1 MIVPRTRLLVSVAL
15 ILLPCAVGGALA
27 PEVASACITI
37 AVLFAAVAVA
47 DALLARTSL
56 QGVNIE
62 IPPIVRLVVDR
73 PAQIPLQLTNA
84 SPAPKALRIGL
95 TLPAAIS
102 SAAPDLSLIAP
113 PGISHSVWPCTPQRR
128 GRYRLD
134 AAYLEAASPLGLWSR
149 RARSAIHPELRVYP
163 NLRKEHIETLFLNRG
178 NFGVHLFRQVG
189 KGREFEKLREY
200 APGDGFDEI
209 DWKATAR
216 RARPITRVF
225 QIERTQEV
233 YAVID
238 TSRLSARG
246 STLDRFVSAALA
258 LGLAAERQGDLF
270 GLVAFSNKL
279 RQFVR
284 AKNGKSHYN
293 ACRDALYY
301 LDAEKSSPDFDELCT
316 FLRLRLRRRALL
328 IFLTELDDPVLAESF
343 IRNVKLISRQHLV
356 LVNMLRPQGAA
367 PLFHEADVRE
377 VDDVYRRLAGHL
389 LWHKLRETEK
399 VLSHAGVRFS
409 LLDPAR
415 LSAELIASYQ
425 TIKARQLI

>member
-1 MIVPRTRLLVSVAL
+1 MIVPRTRLLVLVAV
-15 ILLPCAVGGALA
+15 ILLPCAVVGALM
-27 PEVASACITI
+27 PDVALACITI
-37 AVLFAAVAVA
+37 AALVAAITTA
-47 DALLARTSL
+47 DALLSRRAL
-56 QGVNIE
+56 DGIAVE
-62 IPPIVRLVVDR
+62 LPPVLRLVAER
-73 PAQIPLQLTNA
+73 PTEILLKLNNA
-84 SPAPKALRIGL
+84 SSSAKLLRIGL
-95 TLPAAIS
+95 ALPAEIS
-102 SAAPDLSLIAP
+102 SARPDVTLIAP
-113 PGISHSVWPCTPQRR
+113 PGVSCPVWACTPARR
-128 GRYRLD
+128 GRYTLD
-134 AAYLEAASPLGLWSR
+134 GVYLETSSILGLWSR
-149 RARSAIHPELRVYP
+149 RAKLIVRSELRVYP
-163 NLRKEHIETLFLNRG
+163 NLRNEHIETLFLNRG

-246 STLDRFVSAALA
+246 ATLDRFVSAALA

-284 AKNGKSHYN
+284 AKNGKPHYN

-301 LDAEKSSPDFDELCT
+301 LDAEKSSPDFDELCA

-343 IRNVKLISRQHLV
+343 VRNVKLISRQHLV
-356 LVNMLRPQGAA
+356 LVNMLHPQGAA
-367 PLFHEADVRE
+367 PLFHDAGVRE

-399 VLSHAGVRFS
+399 VLSTAGVRFS

-415 LSAELIASYQ
+415 LSAELVASYQ
-425 TIKARQLI
+425 SIKARQLI

>member
-15 ILLPCAVGGALA
+15 ILLPCAVVGALV
-27 PEVASACITI
+27 PDVAAACIAI
-37 AVLFAAVAVA
+37 GLLFAAIAGA
-47 DALLARTSL
+47 DALLARRGL
-56 QGVNIE
+56 AGIQVE
-62 IPPIVRLVVDR
+62 IPPVLRLVAER
-73 PAQIPLQLTNA
+73 PAEIPLKLANA
-84 SPAPKALRIGL
+84 ASVPKSLRIGL
-95 TLPAAIS
+95 ALPTGIS
-102 SAAPDLSLIAP
+102 SPAPDLSLIAP
-113 PGISHSVWPCTPQRR
+113 PGTSLAAWPCTPSRR
-128 GRYRLD
+128 GRHALH
-134 AAYLEAASPLGLWSR
+134 AVYLETPSLLGLWSK
-149 RARSAIHPELRVYP
+149 RAETPLRSELRVYP

-178 NFGVHLFRQVG
+178 SFGAHLFRQVG

-200 APGDGFDEI
+200 MPGDSFDEI

-246 STLDRFVSAALA
+246 NTLDRFVSAALA

-270 GLVAFSNKL
+270 GLVAFSDKL

-284 AKNGKSHYN
+284 ARNGKPHYN

-301 LDAEKSSPDFDELCT
+301 MDAEKASPDFDELCT

-328 IFLTELDDPVLAESF
+328 MFLTELDDPVLAESF
-343 IRNVKLISRQHLV
+343 IHNVKLISRQHLV
-356 LVNMLRPQGAA
+356 FVNMLRPAGAT
-367 PLFHEADVRE
+367 PLFHDAEVQE
-377 VDDVYRRLAGHL
+377 VDDVYRRFAGHL

-399 VLSHAGVRFS
+399 VLGTAGVRFS

-425 TIKARQLI
+425 NIKARQLI

>member
-15 ILLPCAVGGALA
+15 ILLPCAVVGALM
-27 PEVASACITI
+27 PDVSLACIAI
-37 AVLFAAVAVA
+37 ALLLAAVAVT
-47 DALLARTSL
+47 DALLARGTLHGISL
-56 QGVNIE
+56 ELPPVLRLVAERPTE
-62 IPPIVRLVVDR
+62 IPLK
-73 PAQIPLQLTNA
+73 LTNA
-84 SPAPKALRIGL
+84 SPAPKTLRVGL
-95 TLPAAIS
+95 ALPAEIS
-102 SAAPDLSLIAP
+102 SAAPDVTLIALS
-113 PGISHSVWPCTPQRR
+113 GVSSFVWPCTPARR
-128 GRYRLD
+128 GRYTLG
-134 AAYLEAASPLGLWSR
+134 AVYLEAPSPLGLWSR
-149 RARSAIHPELRVYP
+149 RVKSTVRSELRVYP

-246 STLDRFVSAALA
+246 ATLDRFVSAALA

-284 AKNGKSHYN
+284 AKNGKPHYN

-367 PLFHEADVRE
+367 PLFHDAEVHE

-399 VLSHAGVRFS
+399 VLSNAGVRFS

-425 TIKARQLI
+425 NIKARQLI

>member
-1 MIVPRTRLLVSVAL
+1 MIVPRTRLLVSVAV
-15 ILLPCAVGGALA
+15 ILLPAALVGALV
-27 PEVASACITI
+27 PDVAFACITI
-37 AVLFAAVAVA
+37 AVLVAAVAVT
-47 DALLARTSL
+47 DALLASGAL
-56 QGVNIE
+56 HGINIGIPPVLRLVAERPTE
-62 IPPIVRLVVDR
+62 IPLK
-73 PAQIPLQLTNA
+73 LTNA
-84 SPAPKALRIGL
+84 SPAPKSLRIGL
-95 TLPAAIS
+95 ALPAEIP
-102 SAAPDLSLIAP
+102 SATPDVTLIAP
-113 PGISHSVWPCTPQRR
+113 SGVSNFVWPCTPARR
-128 GRYRLD
+128 GRYNLD
-134 AAYLEAASPLGLWSR
+134 AAYLETPSPLGLWSR
-149 RARSAIHPELRVYP
+149 RAKSTIHSEARVYP
-163 NLRKEHIETLFLNRG
+163 NLRREHIETLFLNRG
-178 NFGVHLFRQVG
+178 NFGVHMFRQVG

-200 APGDGFDEI
+200 AAGDGFDEI

-216 RARPITRVF
+216 RAHPITRVF

-238 TSRLSARG
+238 TSRLSTRG
-246 STLDRFVSAALA
+246 NTLDRFVSAALA

-270 GLVAFSNKL
+270 GLVAFGNKL

-284 AKNGKSHYN
+284 AKNGKPHYN

-301 LDAEKSSPDFDELCT
+301 LDAEKSSPDFDELCA

-367 PLFHEADVRE
+367 PLFHDADVHE

-399 VLSHAGVRFS
+399 VLSNAGVRFS

-425 TIKARQLI
+425 NIKARQLI

>member
-15 ILLPCAVGGALA
+15 ILLPCAVAGALV
-27 PEVASACITI
+27 PEVAFACITI
-37 AVLFAAVAVA
+37 AVLFAAVVVA
-47 DALLARTSL
+47 DALLARGTL
-56 QGVNIE
+56 HGIIVG
-62 IPPIVRLVVDR
+62 IPPVLRLVFDR
-73 PAQIPLQLTNA
+73 PAEIPLQLTNA
-84 SPAPKALRIGL
+84 SPAPKALRIGVA
-95 TLPAAIS
+95 LPTAIS

-128 GRYRLD
+128 GRYSLD

-149 RARSAIHPELRVYP
+149 HAKSAVHAELRVYP

-178 NFGVHLFRQVG
+178 NFGVHLFRQIG

-301 LDAEKSSPDFDELCT
+301 LDAEKSSPDFDELCA

>member
-1 MIVPRTRLLVSVAL
+1 MIVPRTRLLVFVAV
-15 ILLPCAVGGALA
+15 ILLPCAVVGALV
-27 PEVASACITI
+27 PDVAIACIAI
-37 AVLFAAVAVA
+37 AMLFAAITTT
-47 DALLARTSL
+47 DALLAR
-56 QGVNIE
+56 GAVNGIALELPPVLRLVAERPAE
-62 IPPIVRLVVDR
+62 IPLK
-73 PAQIPLQLTNA
+73 LTNA
-84 SPAPKALRIGL
+84 SPAPKPLRIGL
-95 TLPAAIS
+95 PLPAEIS
-102 SAAPDLSLIAP
+102 SPAPDVTLIAP
-113 PGISHSVWPCTPQRR
+113 PGVSRAVWACTPTRR
-128 GRYRLD
+128 GRYVLD
-134 AAYLEAASPLGLWSR
+134 AVYLETSSILGLWSR
-149 RARSAIHPELRVYP
+149 RVKVPVRSELRVYP

-246 STLDRFVSAALA
+246 ATLDRFVSAALA

-270 GLVAFSNKL
+270 GLVAFSDKL

-284 AKNGKSHYN
+284 ARNGKPHYN
-293 ACRDALYY
+293 SCRDALYY
-301 LDAEKSSPDFDELCT
+301 LEAEKSSPDFDELCA

-343 IRNVKLISRQHLV
+343 IRNIKLISRQHLV

-367 PLFHEADVRE
+367 PLFHDTDVHE
-377 VDDVYRRLAGHL
+377 TDDVYRRLAGHL

-399 VLSHAGVRFS
+399 VLGNAGVRFS
-409 LLDPAR
+409 LLDPAH

-425 TIKARQLI
+425 NIKARQLI

>member
-1 MIVPRTRLLVSVAL
+1 MIVPRTRLLVLEAL
-15 ILLPCAVGGALA
+15 IMLPCAVAGALV
-27 PEVASACITI
+27 PDVAVACIAI
-37 AVLFAAVAVA
+37 AVLFAAVAGA
-47 DALLARTSL
+47 DALLARRVLADIRVETPAVL
-56 QGVNIE
+56 
-62 IPPIVRLVVDR
+62 RLVAER
-73 PAQIPLQLTNA
+73 PTEIPLQLTNA
-84 SPAPKALRIGL
+84 APAARTLRIGL
-95 TLPAAIS
+95 ALPAGIP
-102 SAAPDLSLIAP
+102 SAAPELVLIAR
-113 PGISHSVWPCTPQRR
+113 PGVSRAMWACTPSRR
-128 GRYRLD
+128 GRHALD
-134 AAYLEAASPLGLWSR
+134 AVYLETPSWLGLWSN
-149 RARSAIHPELRVYP
+149 RSRLPVHSELRVYP

-246 STLDRFVSAALA
+246 ATLDRFVSAALA

-270 GLVAFSNKL
+270 GLVAFGGKL

-284 AKNGKSHYN
+284 ARNGKPHYN

-301 LDAEKSSPDFDELCT
+301 LEAEKSSPDFDELCT

-343 IRNVKLISRQHLV
+343 VHNVKLISRQHLV
-356 LVNMLRPQGAA
+356 LVNMLRPQDAA
-367 PLFHEADVRE
+367 PLFRDADVQE
-377 VDDVYRRLAGHL
+377 VDDVYRRFAGHL
-389 LWHKLRETEK
+389 SWHKLRETEK
-399 VLSHAGVRFS
+399 VLGNAGVRFS

-415 LSAELIASYQ
+415 LSTELVATYQ
-425 TIKARQLI
+425 SIKARQLL

>member
-1 MIVPRTRLLVSVAL
+1 MIVPRTRLLVAVAL
-15 ILLPCAVGGALA
+15 ILLPCAVVGALV
-27 PEVASACITI
+27 PDVAVTCIAI
-37 AVLFAAVAVA
+37 ALLLAVLAAA
-47 DALLARTSL
+47 DALLARGSL
-56 QGVNIE
+56 EAIRVE
-62 IPPIVRLVVDR
+62 MPEVVRLVAER
-73 PAQIPLQLTNA
+73 AAEIPLKLTNSA
-84 SPAPKALRIGL
+84 TAPKPLHIGL
-95 TLPAAIS
+95 ALPPEVRS
-102 SAAPDLSLIAP
+102 DAPELNLTAP
-113 PGISHSVWPCTPQRR
+113 PGISRAAWPCTPSRR
-128 GRYRLD
+128 GRYTLD
-134 AAYLEAASPLGLWSR
+134 AVYLETPSPLGLWSR
-149 RARSAIHPELRVYP
+149 RAALTLRSELRVYP

-178 NFGVHLFRQVG
+178 NFGVHRFRQIG

-216 RARPITRVF
+216 RAHPITRVF

-246 STLDRFVSAALA
+246 ATLDRFVSGALA

-270 GLVAFSNKL
+270 GLVAFSNRL

-284 AKNGKSHYN
+284 AKNGKPHYN

-301 LDAEKSSPDFDELCT
+301 LDAEKASPDFDELCT

-328 IFLTELDDPVLAESF
+328 MFLTELDDPVLAESF
-343 IRNVKLISRQHLV
+343 IHNVKLISRQHLV
-356 LVNMLRPQGAA
+356 LVNMLRPSGAA
-367 PLFHEADVRE
+367 PLFRDNEVHE

-399 VLSHAGVRFS
+399 VLGNAGVRLS

-415 LSAELIASYQ
+415 LSTELIASYQ
-425 TIKARQLI
+425 NIKARQLL

>member
-1 MIVPRTRLLVSVAL
+1 MIPRTRLLVWEAL
-15 ILLPCAVGGALA
+15 LLLPCAAAGALV
-27 PEVASACITI
+27 PELSIACL
-37 AVLFAAVAVA
+37 AVAAVFTAIATV
-47 DALLARTSL
+47 DALLARRAL
-56 QGVNIE
+56 DGVRVDA
-62 IPPIVRLVVDR
+62 PAVLRLVAER
-73 PAQIPLQLTNA
+73 PAEIQLTLTNPGPSA
-84 SPAPKALRIGL
+84 KPLRIAL
-95 TLPAAIS
+95 PMTLEMPS
-102 SAAPDLSLIAP
+102 SNPDLQVIAP
-113 PGISHSVWPCTPQRR
+113 PGVSRAAWTCTPSRR
-128 GRYRLD
+128 ARHVID
-134 AAYLEAASPLGLWSR
+134 AVYVETASPLGLWSR
-149 RARSAIHPELRVYP
+149 RARLPLRLELRVYP
-163 NLRKEHIETLFLNRG
+163 NLRKEKIETLFLNRG
-178 NFGVHLFRQVG
+178 NFGVHRFRQVG

-200 APGDGFDEI
+200 VAGDGFDEI

-246 STLDRFVSAALA
+246 ATLDRFVAAALA

-270 GLVAFSNKL
+270 GLVAFSDKL

-284 AKNGKSHYN
+284 AKHGKPHYN
-293 ACRDALYY
+293 ACREALYH
-301 LDAEKSSPDFDELCT
+301 LEAERVSPDFAELCT

-343 IRNVKLISRQHLV
+343 IHNARLISRQHLV
-356 LVNMLRPQGAA
+356 LVNMLRPQGALS
-367 PLFHEADVRE
+367 LFHDANVHE
-377 VDDVYRRLAGHL
+377 VDDVYRSLAGHL

-399 VLSHAGVRFS
+399 VLGSAGVRMS

-425 TIKARQLI
+425 NIKERQLL

>member
-1 MIVPRTRLLVSVAL
+1 MIVPRTRLLIAVAL
-15 ILLPCAVGGALA
+15 ILLPCSVIGALVPDSSLVCIA
-27 PEVASACITI
+27 IAALFAVLAAADAFFARSLLHAVRVETPEV
-37 AVLFAAVAVA
+37 LRLVAERPA
-47 DALLARTSL
+47 
-56 QGVNIE
+56 E
-62 IPPIVRLVVDR
+62 IPLKLINGA
-73 PAQIPLQLTNA
+73 PAAKP
-84 SPAPKALRIGL
+84 LRIGL
-95 TLPAAIS
+95 SLPAEIA
-102 SAAPDLSLIAP
+102 SATPDLTLLAP
-113 PGISHSVWPCTPQRR
+113 PGHSSATWACTPSRR

-134 AAYLEAASPLGLWSR
+134 AVYLETPSLLGLWSR
-149 RARSAIHPELRVYP
+149 RVQSCLHSELRVYP

-178 NFGVHLFRQVG
+178 NFGVHVYRQVG

-200 APGDGFDEI
+200 VPGDGFDEI

-246 STLDRFVSAALA
+246 TTLDRFVSAALA

-284 AKNGKSHYN
+284 AKNGKPHYN

-301 LDAEKSSPDFDELCT
+301 LDAEKESPDFDELCT

-328 IFLTELDDPVLAESF
+328 VFLTELDDPVLAESF

-356 LVNMLRPQGAA
+356 LANMLRPQGAA
-367 PLFHEADVRE
+367 PLFHDAEVHE
-377 VDDVYRRLAGHL
+377 VDDVYRRFAGHL
-389 LWHKLRETEK
+389 LWQKLRQTEK
-399 VLSHAGVRFS
+399 VLGAAGVRFS

-415 LSAELIASYQ
+415 LSAELIGSYQ
-425 TIKARQLI
+425 NIKARQLL

>member
-1 MIVPRTRLLVSVAL
+1 MIVPRTRLLVSEAL
-15 ILLPCAVGGALA
+15 ILLPCAAVGALV
-27 PEVASACITI
+27 PDVAVACIAI
-37 AVLFAAVAVA
+37 AVLFAAVVGA
-47 DALLARTSL
+47 DALLARGALADIRVETPDVL
-56 QGVNIE
+56 
-62 IPPIVRLVVDR
+62 RLVAER
-73 PAQIPLQLTNA
+73 PADIPFKLTNA
-84 SPAPKALRIGL
+84 TTATKQLRIGL
-95 TLPAAIS
+95 ALPAEIR

-113 PGISHSVWPCTPQRR
+113 PGASQSAWACTPLRR
-128 GRYRLD
+128 GRHALD
-134 AAYLEAASPLGLWSR
+134 SVYLETSSLMGLWSK
-149 RARSAIHPELRVYP
+149 RSRVPVRSELRVYP
-163 NLRKEHIETLFLNRG
+163 NLRNEHIETLFLNRG

-200 APGDGFDEI
+200 APGDGYDEI

-246 STLDRFVSAALA
+246 TTLDRFVSAALA

-270 GLVAFSNKL
+270 GLVAFGGKL

-284 AKNGKSHYN
+284 AKNGKPHYN

-301 LDAEKSSPDFDELCT
+301 LEAEKASPDFDELCT

-328 IFLTELDDPVLAESF
+328 MFLTELDDPVLAESF
-343 IRNVKLISRQHLV
+343 IHNVKLISRQHLV
-356 LVNMLRPQGAA
+356 LVNMLRPAGAT
-367 PLFHEADVRE
+367 PLFRDPEVHE
-377 VDDVYRRLAGHL
+377 VDDVYHRFAGHL

-399 VLSHAGVRFS
+399 VLGNAGVRFS

-425 TIKARQLI
+425 NIKARQLI

>member
-15 ILLPCAVGGALA
+15 ILLPCAVIGALVPDLA
-27 PEVASACITI
+27 VVSIVI
-37 AVLFAAVAVA
+37 AALFAAVAGA
-47 DALLARTSL
+47 DALLARSALAGIRVETPEVL
-56 QGVNIE
+56 RLVAERPAE
-62 IPPIVRLVVDR
+62 IPLK
-73 PAQIPLQLTNA
+73 LTN
-84 SPAPKALRIGL
+84 STSAPKSLRIGVA
-95 TLPAAIS
+95 LPAEIPSAS
-102 SAAPDLSLIAP
+102 SDLNLIAP
-113 PGISHSVWPCTPQRR
+113 SGISRELWACTPSRR
-128 GRYRLD
+128 GRHTLD
-134 AAYLEAASPLGLWSR
+134 AVYLETPSLLGLWSR
-149 RARSAIHPELRVYP
+149 RVKSSAPCELRVYP

-178 NFGVHLFRQVG
+178 NFGVHRYRQVG

-216 RARPITRVF
+216 RAHPITRVF

-270 GLVAFSNKL
+270 GLVAFSDKL

-284 AKNGKSHYN
+284 ARNGKPHYN

-301 LDAEKSSPDFDELCT
+301 LDAEKFSPDFDELCT

-328 IFLTELDDPVLAESF
+328 MFLTELDDPVLADSF
-343 IRNVKLISRQHLV
+343 IHNVKLISRQHLV
-356 LVNMLRPQGAA
+356 LVNMLRPAGAA
-367 PLFHEADVRE
+367 PIFHDGE
-377 VDDVYRRLAGHL
+377 VHEIDDLYRRLAGHL

-399 VLSHAGVRFS
+399 LLSNTGVRLS

-425 TIKARQLI
+425 NIKARQLI

>member
-15 ILLPCAVGGALA
+15 ILVPCAVVGALA
-27 PEVASACITI
+27 RDAALACMAI
-37 AVLFAAVAVA
+37 AVLFAAIAVT
-47 DALLARTSL
+47 DAVLARAAL
-56 QGVNIE
+56 NGIAVEPPPVLRLVAERPAE
-62 IPPIVRLVVDR
+62 IPLK
-73 PAQIPLQLTNA
+73 LTNA
-84 SPAPKALRIGL
+84 SPAPKPLRIGL
-95 TLPAAIS
+95 AVPAAIS
-102 SAAPDLSLIAP
+102 SPAPELTLIAP
-113 PGISHSVWPCTPQRR
+113 LGISRAVWPCTPTHR
-128 GRYRLD
+128 GRYALD
-134 AAYLEAASPLGLWSR
+134 AAYLETPSLLGMWSK
-149 RARSAIHPELRVYP
+149 RSRLPVRSELRVYP
-163 NLRKEHIETLFLNRG
+163 NLRKEHVETLFLNRA

-246 STLDRFVSAALA
+246 TTLDRFVSAALA

-270 GLVAFSNKL
+270 GLVAFSDKL

-284 AKNGKSHYN
+284 ARNGRSHYN

-301 LDAEKSSPDFDELCT
+301 LDAEKSSPDFDELCA

-356 LVNMLRPQGAA
+356 LVNMLRPEGAA
-367 PLFHEADVRE
+367 PLFQDAEVHE
-377 VDDVYRRLAGHL
+377 VDDVYRRFAGHL

-399 VLSHAGVRFS
+399 VLGKAGVRFS

-425 TIKARQLI
+425 NIKARQLI

>member
-1 MIVPRTRLLVSVAL
+1 MIVPRTRLLVLVAV
-15 ILLPCAVGGALA
+15 ILLPCAVVGALV
-27 PEVASACITI
+27 PDVALACIAI
-37 AVLFAAVAVA
+37 AVLFAAITTT
-47 DALLARTSL
+47 DALLARGALNGIAIETPPVL
-56 QGVNIE
+56 RLVAERPAE
-62 IPPIVRLVVDR
+62 IPLK
-73 PAQIPLQLTNA
+73 LTNA
-84 SPAPKALRIGL
+84 SPAPKPLRIGL
-95 TLPAAIS
+95 PLPAEIS
-102 SAAPDLSLIAP
+102 SHAPDVTLIAP
-113 PGISHSVWPCTPQRR
+113 PGVSRAVWACTPSRR
-128 GRYRLD
+128 GRYVLD
-134 AAYLEAASPLGLWSR
+134 AVYLETSSLLGLWSR
-149 RARSAIHPELRVYP
+149 RVKSAVRSELRVYP

-246 STLDRFVSAALA
+246 ATLDRFVSAALA

-270 GLVAFSNKL
+270 GLVAFSDKL

-284 AKNGKSHYN
+284 ARNGKPHYN
-293 ACRDALYY
+293 SCRDALYY
-301 LDAEKSSPDFDELCT
+301 LEAEKSSPDFDELCT

-343 IRNVKLISRQHLV
+343 IRNIKLISRQHLV
-356 LVNMLRPQGAA
+356 LVNMLRPVGAT
-367 PLFHEADVRE
+367 PLFHDTDVHE
-377 VDDVYRRLAGHL
+377 TDDVYRRLAGHL
-389 LWHKLRETEK
+389 QWQKLRETEK
-399 VLSHAGVRFS
+399 VLGNAGVRFS

-415 LSAELIASYQ
+415 LSAELIAAYQ
-425 TIKARQLI
+425 NIKARQLI

>member
-1 MIVPRTRLLVSVAL
+1 MIVPRTRLLASVAV
-15 ILLPCAVGGALA
+15 ILLPCAVVGALA
-27 PEVASACITI
+27 PDLTSACIVI
-37 AVLFAAVAVA
+37 ASLFAAIVTA
-47 DALLARTSL
+47 DALLARGALHGIAIELPSVL
-56 QGVNIE
+56 RLVAARPAE
-62 IPPIVRLVVDR
+62 IPLKP
-73 PAQIPLQLTNA
+73 TNA
-84 SPAPKALRIGL
+84 SAAPKSLRIGL
-95 TLPAAIS
+95 ALPAAIS
-102 SAAPDLSLIAP
+102 SPAPDLTLIAP
-113 PGISHSVWPCTPQRR
+113 PGVSHTSWPCTPQRR
-128 GRYRLD
+128 GRYSLD
-134 AAYLEAASPLGLWSR
+134 AAYLEASSPLGLWSR
-149 RARSAIHPELRVYP
+149 RAKSAVHAELRVYP
-163 NLRKEHIETLFLNRG
+163 NLRHEHIETLFLHRG

-246 STLDRFVSAALA
+246 ATLDRFVSAALA

-270 GLVAFSNKL
+270 GLVAFSNKV

-367 PLFHEADVRE
+367 PLFHNADVHE

-425 TIKARQLI
+425 NIKARQLI